1 MPFPTSER
9 VRFSR
14 NQIRNVVCQLRFP
27 TILKVEAS
35 LPVDFQECIRDMY
48 PQYQERVVKT
58 NTHLPADIENLIP
71 EQMKQ
76 LLAGGGRHFDFTS
89 VDGKKTITLNKEFLS
104 LTTTEYGEWNAFIG
118 DLKGALEALI
128 RIYRPALFM
137 RIGLRYQNVIL
148 RSEIDQSEA
157 DWSEL
162 INPYMAGIL
171 ADGHVAQ
178 HVNECMQVAIVRL
191 SDGLGHV
198 RIQQGLVIEQN
209 RNEPAYLIDSDFY
222 TEHPQE
228 TGNELDILD
237 QLHRQAG
244 HFFRWAIEPR
254 LHDALVPELRGS
266 SNNR

>member
-1 MPFPTSER
+1 
-9 VRFSR
+9 
-14 NQIRNVVCQLRFP
+14 
-27 TILKVEAS
+27 
-35 LPVDFQECIRDMY
+35 MY
-48 PQYQERVVKT
+48 PQYQERVVTT
-58 NTHLPADIENLIP
+58 NTQLPTEIESLIP

-118 DLKGALEALI
+118 DLKGPLEALI
-128 RIYRPALFM
+128 RIYKPALFI

-171 ADGHVAQ
+171 ADEHVGQ

-191 SDGLGHV
+191 SDELGNV
-198 RIQQGLVIEQN
+198 RIQQGLVIEQT

-222 TEHPQE
+222 NEQPQE
-228 TGNELDILD
+228 TGNELEILD

-244 HFFRWAIEPR
+244 HFFRWAIKRR
-254 LHDALVPELRGS
+254 LHDAMEPKLPGS

>member
-9 VRFSR
+9 VRYSR

-27 TILKVEAS
+27 TILRVETN
-35 LPVDFQECIRDMY
+35 LPDEFQECIRDMY
-48 PQYQERVVKT
+48 PQYQERVVT
-58 NTHLPADIENLIP
+58 TSTQLPAEIESLIP

-89 VDGKKTITLNKEFLS
+89 LDGKKTITLNKEILS
-104 LTTTEYGEWNAFIG
+104 LTTTEYSEWNAFIG
-118 DLKGALEALI
+118 GLKGPLDALI
-128 RIYRPALFM
+128 RIYKPAQFT

-148 RSEIDQSEA
+148 RSEIDRSGVN
-157 DWSEL
+157 WSKL

-171 ADGHVAQ
+171 ADDHVGQ
-178 HVNECMQVAIVRL
+178 HVDECMQVAIVRL

-222 TEHPQE
+222 NEHPQE

-244 HFFRWAIEPR
+244 HFFRWAIKR
-254 LHDALVPELRGS
+254 GLHDAMEPKLPDS